1 MVQGYPVIA
10 VPNSK
15 ISALGLN
22 PNYSLSVLKCNS
34 KGALEL
40 RNSWGTIT
48 ERSNIS
54 LSKEGVFELSSS
66 YTNDYISHI
75 MIAYTDP

>member
-1 MVQGYPVIA
+1 MIKFRSDSGIANIINNALIQGYPVIA

-15 ISALGLN
+15 IATLGLN

-48 ERSNIS
+48 
-54 LSKEGVFELSSS
+54 
-66 YTNDYISHI
+66 
-75 MIAYTDP
+75 